1 MTHACGGELVH
12 LLDQVFFFFYVCP
25 FPFNATKLSAFKK
38 EQKGK
43 QSSGIAEVRVDESL
57 EWCSRTT
64 YMGPVQ

>member
-12 LLDQVFFFFYVCP
+12 LLDQVFFLMSH
-25 FPFNATKLSAFKK
+25 FPLMPPKSSAFKK

-43 QSSGIAEVRVDESL
+43 PSSGIAKVKVDESL